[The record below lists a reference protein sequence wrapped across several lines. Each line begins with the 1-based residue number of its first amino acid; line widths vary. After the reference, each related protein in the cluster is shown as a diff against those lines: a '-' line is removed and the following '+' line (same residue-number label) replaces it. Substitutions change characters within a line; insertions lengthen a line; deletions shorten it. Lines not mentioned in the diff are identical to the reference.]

1 MGDLWAPGD
10 EITLRYVGHSDGT
23 VPQKPGLLVGYP
35 YIVAEDRPDLL
46 ALWIPIGTSVSR
58 VDLADRSHAIP
69 DEAWRLS
76 VLRIMQPGKPYS
88 IWQFWSAPPE
98 HRFLGW
104 YVNLEAP
111 FARTAIGVDTTDDV
125 LDVVVSADLTWR
137 WKDEQAV
144 EQWIAAG
151 VYTAEE
157 FERIYEHGMQ
167 AIADVEAHRFP
178 FDGSMTGWR
187 PEEHWGIPRIHPGWD
202 SVPGY
207 DFPLSTGRRLVGV
220 DHPAVAQRASGL
232 SVPEAVR
239 PQDDGII
246 LDDGLPATER

>member
-1 MGDLWAPGD
+1 
-10 EITLRYVGHSDGT
+10 VGHSDGT

-46 ALWIPIGTSVSR
+46 ALWIPIGTAVSR
-58 VDLADRSHAIP
+58 VDLADRNRAIP

-76 VLRIMQPGKPYS
+76 VLRLMQPGKPYS

-104 YVNLEAP
+104 YVNLEAS
-111 FARTAIGVDTTDDV
+111 FARTPIGVDTTDDV
-125 LDVVVSADLTWR
+125 LDVVVSPDLTWR
-137 WKDEQAV
+137 WKDEHIV
-144 EQWIAAG
+144 EQWITAG

-178 FDGSMTGWR
+178 FDHSLTGWE
-187 PEEHWGIPRIHPGWD
+187 PEGHWGIPRIHPDWHRF
-202 SVPGY
+202 PGY
-207 DFPLSTGRRLVGV
+207 DLPLSTGRRLVGV
-220 DHPAVAQRASGL
+220 DHPPDLVSAPGL
-232 SVPEAVR
+232 PTLEGVR
-239 PQDDGII
+239 PEDDGVG
-246 LDDGLPATER
+246 LDGGLTVAER